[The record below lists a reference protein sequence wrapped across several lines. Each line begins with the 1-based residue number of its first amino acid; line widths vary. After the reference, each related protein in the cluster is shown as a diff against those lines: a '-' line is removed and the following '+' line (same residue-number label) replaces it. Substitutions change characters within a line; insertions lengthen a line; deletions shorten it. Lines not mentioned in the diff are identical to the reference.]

1 MLKKIRGGNRE
12 LTCVQVAKQTPYA
25 PSIVAG
31 IPAYNEEKTIAEVV
45 LKAGCHVG
53 KVLVCDDGSKDRT
66 QVVARKNGADV
77 LEHEKNMGYGAT
89 MQTLF
94 RKARELDADVLV
106 VFDGDGQHDP
116 DEIPE
121 LVKPVLEGRADIVI
135 GSRFMKDA
143 RRDIPFYRRM
153 GILAITLLTRI
164 FSGCPISDAQSGFRA
179 FNRRA
184 LEELKITD
192 SGWGSSVEVFFR
204 AHYVGLRIVEVPVNC
219 DYKDYPKASK
229 RDPLR
234 QGISIVASIFSHVIR
249 EGVHF

>member
-12 LTCVQVAKQTPYA
+12 LAHVQVVNQSLCAL
-25 PSIVAG
+25 SIVAG

-66 QVVARKNGADV
+66 QVVARENGADV

-94 RKARELDADVLV
+94 IKARELDADVLV

-116 DEIPE
+116 DKIPE

-135 GSRFMKDA
+135 GSRFINGA
-143 RRDIPFYRRM
+143 RMNVPLYRRM
-153 GILAITLLTRI
+153 GILLITLLTKI
-164 FSGCPISDAQSGFRA
+164 FSGYAISDAQSGFRA
-179 FNRRA
+179 FNRKA
-184 LEELKITD
+184 LEELKITEL
-192 SGWGSSVEVFFR
+192 GWGSSVEVFFR
-204 AHYVGLRIVEVPVNC
+204 AHDVGLRIVEVPVDC
-219 DYKDYPKASK
+219 DYEDYPKASK
-229 RDPLR
+229 HEPLR
-234 QGISIVASIFSHVIR
+234 QGISILASIFSHVIR
-249 EGVHF
+249 EGVRR

>member
-1 MLKKIRGGNRE
+1 
-12 LTCVQVAKQTPYA
+12 
-25 PSIVAG
+25 
-31 IPAYNEEKTIAEVV
+31 VV

-53 KVLVCDDGSKDRT
+53 KVLVCDDGSKDMT
-66 QVVARKNGADV
+66 QIVARKNGADV

-89 MQTLF
+89 MQTIF
-94 RKARELDADVLV
+94 IKARELDADVLV

-135 GSRFMKDA
+135 GSRFINGA
-143 RRDIPFYRRM
+143 RMNVPVYRRM

-164 FSGCPISDAQSGFRA
+164 FSGCPITDAQSGFRA
-179 FNRRA
+179 FNRKA

-192 SGWGSSVEVFFR
+192 CGWGSSVEVFFR
-204 AHYVGLRIVEVPVNC
+204 ARDVGLRIVEVPVNC

-229 RDPLR
+229 HEPLR
-234 QGISIVASIFSHVIR
+234 QGISIVASIISHAIHQ
-249 EGVHF
+249 GIYP